1 MYVQKLDSEVDER
14 AKDKVKREPMVKAE
28 WIRNDL
34 VKTHQPLIVLLDTSF
49 LIAMLEQRRDI
60 DEELRDLIQGPVL
73 VATLDLIERELQH
86 LGRTR
91 SSKTGGIASAA
102 LELLRSRK
110 YSIFTS
116 GIETSDTDAAILS
129 FSLAKNEPLAVA
141 TVDRKLRAALAGL
154 GLPVIYPM
162 RRRGL
167 LMSKS
172 VPPQFDLN
180 NAHRGTAV

>member
-1 MYVQKLDSEVDER
+1 MR
-14 AKDKVKREPMVKAE
+14 T
-28 WIRNDL
+28 N
-34 VKTHQPLIVLLDTSF
+34 QPLTVLLDTSF

-60 DEELRDLIQGPVL
+60 DEELRDLIKGPVR
-73 VATLDLIERELQH
+73 VATLDMVERELQR

-91 SSKTGGIASAA
+91 SSKTGGLAGAA
-102 LELLRSRK
+102 LELLKSRK

-116 GIETSDTDAAILS
+116 GIDTSDTDAAILS

-141 TVDRKLRAALAGL
+141 TVDRKLRTALAKL
-154 GLPVIYPM
+154 GLQVIYPM

-172 VPPQFDLN
+172 APPSS
-180 NAHRGTAV
+180 T

>member
-1 MYVQKLDSEVDER
+1 VRTNK
-14 AKDKVKREPMVKAE
+14 
-28 WIRNDL
+28 
-34 VKTHQPLIVLLDTSF
+34 PLTVLLDTSF

-60 DEELRDLIQGPVL
+60 DEEVRDLVKGPVR
-73 VATLDLIERELQH
+73 VATLDMVERELQR

-91 SSKTGGIASAA
+91 SSKTGGLAGAA
-102 LELLRSRK
+102 LELLKSRK

-116 GIETSDTDAAILS
+116 GIDTSDTDAAILS

-141 TVDRKLRAALAGL
+141 TVDRKLRVTLARL

-162 RRRGL
+162 HRRGL

-172 VPPQFDLN
+172 SPPSS
-180 NAHRGTAV
+180 T

>member
-1 MYVQKLDSEVDER
+1 L
-14 AKDKVKREPMVKAE
+14 
-28 WIRNDL
+28 
-34 VKTHQPLIVLLDTSF
+34 KTSHHSARRILLSPLKTRSSLTVLLDTSF
-49 LIAMLEQRRDI
+49 LLMMLEQRRDI
-60 DEELRDLIQGPVL
+60 DEELRDLIKGPVR
-73 VATLDLIERELQH
+73 VVTLDMVERELQR

-91 SSKTGGIASAA
+91 SSKTGGLANAA
-102 LELLRSRK
+102 LELLKSRK

-129 FSLAKNEPLAVA
+129 FSLAKNEQLAIA

-167 LMSKS
+167 LISKKVLPS
-172 VPPQFDLN
+172 S
-180 NAHRGTAV
+180 T

>member
-1 MYVQKLDSEVDER
+1 LER
-14 AKDKVKREPMVKAE
+14 ADTYEKTDRV
-28 WIRNDL
+28 RNDS
-34 VKTHQPLIVLLDTSF
+34 VRTRQPLTVLLDTSF

-60 DEELRDLIQGPVL
+60 DEEVRDLIKGPVR
-73 VATLDLIERELQH
+73 VATLDMVERELQR

-91 SSKTGGIASAA
+91 SSKTGGLAGAA
-102 LELLRSRK
+102 LELLKSRK

-116 GIETSDTDAAILS
+116 GIDTSDTDAAILS

-141 TVDRKLRAALAGL
+141 TVDRKLRAALSKL

-172 VPPQFDLN
+172 VSPSS
-180 NAHRGTAV
+180 T